1 MWALKTI
8 VKEDLQHLQEFFP
21 RVYEPHG
28 FVTQLD
34 QDDGGEDGLDDA
46 LDNAPKDGLEYGP
59 EVGPT
64 DGPDG
69 GPQNG
74 QNDGVGVIQ
83 QLLLRKRLLQI
94 ARLTTTANIEALIA
108 NQYELVNNAAKSF
121 LRILQSTMDAGA
133 RPSQI
138 PMPRAG

>member
-59 EVGPT
+59 EDGPT

-94 ARLTTTANIEALIA
+94 ARLTTTE
-108 NQYELVNNAAKSF
+108 K
-121 LRILQSTMDAGA
+121 
-133 RPSQI
+133 
-138 PMPRAG
+138 